1 MGQQIPWHILGPA
14 GCLAIVI
21 LIIVFAF
28 LVKFQKKN
36 TQAPTIP
43 KDLNTISKKTLC
55 FKHEGDIA
63 ANSKAI
69 EMIGDQL
76 KTVHENNRQ
85 DHGKI
90 FKMMED
96 NQKDI
101 IKHID
106 AKNADG

>member
-1 MGQQIPWHILGPA
+1 MEGQIPWHIIGPA

-36 TQAPTIP
+36 SHSTIP
-43 KDLNTISKKTLC
+43 KDLNSISKKSIC

-63 ANSKAI
+63 ANKTAI
-69 EMIGDQL
+69 EMVGEHL
-76 KTVHENNRQ
+76 AEATKFNRE

-106 AKNADG
+106 ARNAKK